1 MLVPIRSVCA
11 GSCVFGMCGVWE
23 GLFVGCR
30 ARSLRSG
37 RVRFVGPQRSRV
49 WVCLRFS
56 AFVSG
61 VSLGSACRSRMWGC
75 GVCGPRRA
83 FCLPPLPAHRSSVV
97 PLLTGLHSRP
107 PPPLAIGIPRPSPS
121 SRLRSSPLLRLPLL
135 HLFAVLDASFAS
147 RPSVRLSVV
156 PRLHVSVR
164 SAASPSSLACLVQ
177 EVRRPAFLV
186 WRLAWMSVWMRVVCA
201 CLSLCCGVVVYL
213 LVLACVG

>member
-1 MLVPIRSVCA
+1 MRRASASSFACCSFRCGDCVGAGVWRVLVPIRSVCA
-11 GSCVFGMCGVWE
+11 GSCAFGMCGGWE
-23 GLFVGCR
+23 GLFVGCC

-121 SRLRSSPLLRLPLL
+121 SRLRLRCSVSLFYISLPSWMPLSPRVRPFASPLSRVSMSLFVPLPRPRHSLVSCSGYAAPP
-135 HLFAVLDASFAS
+135 FSFGGS
-147 RPSVRLSVV
+147 R
-156 PRLHVSVR
+156 
-164 SAASPSSLACLVQ
+164 
-177 EVRRPAFLV
+177 
-186 WRLAWMSVWMRVVCA
+186 
-201 CLSLCCGVVVYL
+201 G
-213 LVLACVG
+213 